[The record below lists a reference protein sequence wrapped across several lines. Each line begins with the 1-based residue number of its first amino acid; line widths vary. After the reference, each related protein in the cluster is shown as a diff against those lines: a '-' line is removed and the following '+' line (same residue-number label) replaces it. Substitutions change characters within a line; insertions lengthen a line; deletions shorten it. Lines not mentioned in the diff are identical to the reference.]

1 MKPKTNSKGRH
12 RDNPA
17 KAQRVQNGKLWEMI
31 KSQAQGRSA
40 KLSPEKLTS
49 AINQFRNSRPNK
61 PNTKKPLN
69 RPK

>member
-1 MKPKTNSKGRH
+1 MNIKTNNKGRH

-49 AINQFRNSRPNK
+49 AINQFRTTRPNQ
-61 PNTKKPLN
+61 PNGKKPIN

>member
-1 MKPKTNSKGRH
+1 MKPKTNTKGRH

-17 KAQRVQNGKLWEMI
+17 KAERVKNGKMWEMI
-31 KSQAQGRSA
+31 KAEALGRSA

-49 AINQFRNSRPNK
+49 AINQFRNTKSNK
-61 PNTKKPLN
+61 PNGKKPIN